1 MSTASSA
8 LWGNIVSGAG
18 VFVVTAGLLGT
29 WVNQRVTPIEDRIN
43 AIDRRLDKIDE
54 TITSIL
60 TLDAK
65 HTADLAAMQRGIDG
79 KLDTEL
85 FRTSREGLLKQ
96 IDGDKSSVIRVM
108 DELSHQIHVLEEK
121 IVSRDENKE
130 HWDAEATEKE
140 DINKR
145 LTDINARINALTT
158 QAPAPVGP
166 PR

>member
-29 WVNQRVTPIEDRIN
+29 WVNQRVTPIEARID

-54 TITSIL
+54 TITAVL

-65 HTADLAAMQRGIDG
+65 HTADLFAMQKDIDS
-79 KLDTEL
+79 KLNTEL
-85 FRTSREGLLKQ
+85 FRTSREGLIKQ
-96 IDGDKSSVIRVM
+96 ADEDKSNVTRVM
-108 DELSHQIHVLEEK
+108 DELSHQIHALEEK

-145 LTDINARINALTT
+145 LTEINTRINALTA
-158 QAPAPVGP
+158 QGAPVGSP
-166 PR
+166 H